1 MGSTT
6 IDGAGETT
14 LTYGMIMHP
23 GMEGPHLFRVTVP
36 VQGPDGVWSELHLYV
51 RAHFG

>member
-1 MGSTT
+1 M
-6 IDGAGETT
+6 A
-14 LTYGMIMHP
+14 YGTMMHP

-36 VQGPDGVWSELHLYV
+36 VRGSDGAWSELELYV

>member
-23 GMEGPHLFRVTVP
+23 GMEGPHLFRITVP
-36 VQGPDGVWSELHLYV
+36 IRDSNGAWTELELFV